1 MSMVKVI
8 NSTAASA
15 AESQP
20 VIFMSALKTHC
31 MSCSM
36 RELCLPVGLERD
48 AMNQLDQLVTNR
60 RRLKKGDAIYRSG
73 DPFAAL
79 YAIRQGSCKTTVLAE
94 DGREQVAGYHMPGDL
109 VGLDGIGV
117 DRHGCG
123 AIALEETEAC
133 VLPFE
138 HLAELAH
145 RLPPLQKNLHR
156 VLSREIIR
164 DHNVMLLLGS
174 MRAEERLAVFL
185 LNLSQRYQER
195 GYSATEFVLRMTRE
209 EIGSYLGLKL
219 ETVSRLFSRFQEEGL
234 IQVQGRAV
242 KLLDI
247 PMLKQV
253 IGQRC

>member
-1 MSMVKVI
+1 MVKVVDSI
-8 NSTAASA
+8 AASA
-15 AESQP
+15 VESQP

-48 AMNQLDQLVTNR
+48 EMDQLDHLVTNR
-60 RRLKKGDAIYRSG
+60 QQLKKGDAIYRSG
-73 DPFAAL
+73 DPFVAL

-123 AIALEETEAC
+123 AIALEDTEAC

-145 RLPPLQKNLHR
+145 RLPPLQRNLHR

-185 LNLSQRYQER
+185 LNLSHRYHQR
-195 GYSATEFVLRMTRE
+195 GYSATEYVLRMTRK

-219 ETVSRLFSRFQEEGL
+219 ETVSRLFSRFHQEGL

-242 KLLDI
+242 KLLD
-247 PMLKQV
+247 PAALRQLA
-253 IGQRC
+253 GERC